1 MLGVPHD
8 VIAASTAVSQAVA
21 EAMARGV
28 LERCPAD
35 VAVAITGVAGP
46 EPDED
51 GNPVGLMHV
60 AVAARGRS
68 ILRRKHQLGQDTR
81 AGSAGACDERDFAPS
96 RRCSR
101 LHVGGS
107 VNGSNSNGIG
117 LGALLS
123 LLIAAG
129 RDWLRHR
136 DARVGAA
143 LAYYSV
149 FSLWPLLLI
158 VVSVAGLVFGAESV
172 TTALR
177 AQFKALLGPTGS
189 QAVEAMLTGA
199 GSRTGGTLSA
209 KVGVILLLV
218 AVIGVVVQLKDAL
231 STIWEIDSAA
241 GSGLWGYVRTYL
253 VSFAGIMGLGFLLA
267 MSLVV
272 YTALSSV
279 SGWLGGGEAFLWQL
293 VNFLVS
299 LVVLAALFAMLFK

>member
-1 MLGVPHD
+1 M
-8 VIAASTAVSQAVA
+8 
-21 EAMARGV
+21 
-28 LERCPAD
+28 
-35 VAVAITGVAGP
+35 
-46 EPDED
+46 
-51 GNPVGLMHV
+51 
-60 AVAARGRS
+60 
-68 ILRRKHQLGQDTR
+68 
-81 AGSAGACDERDFAPS
+81 
-96 RRCSR
+96 
-101 LHVGGS
+101 
-107 VNGSNSNGIG
+107 NGSNSNGIG